1 MMTGKLLI
9 DNSDA
14 YLDFGVYV
22 ENGALKQLIQYPSF
36 KTIESTDWPDED
48 GEEYDLTAPVLDTRI
63 LQISFCISNVRYAED
78 FFDTLSQGAYHDFS
92 VPALGRTWK
101 LRMTTNG
108 SFASH
113 VTLGKIT
120 LTFADDFPK
129 VPTATPLDF
138 GESGVV
144 QFGYEL
150 DGVDM
155 SQFGAHIL
163 QGSHND
169 LRKAPQVKQN
179 LTIKTKGTAGVK
191 YDAEEVHFKSK
202 DVSLNL
208 LIKTPTVADF
218 WERYDALFATL
229 LQPQTRKLYVEETN
243 TEYECF
249 YSKQSVQSFHILAGG
264 GIWCQFSLTLKFI
277 SCRPVNSY
285 MFLATEDNDWVVT
298 EDENRARI
306 IIRPRSGI
314 SYLIMQSG
322 EFVMTEDGNS
332 RIYTNN

>member
-1 MMTGKLLI
+1 MTGRLLI

-22 ENGALKQLIQYPSF
+22 EDGDLRQLIQYPSF

-48 GEEYDLTAPVLDTRI
+48 GEEYDLTAPVLDTRT
-63 LQISFCISNVRYAED
+63 LQVSFCISNVRYAED
-78 FFDTLSQGAYHDFS
+78 LFDCLSQGAYHDFY

-108 SFASH
+108 SFSSH
-113 VTLGKIT
+113 VTLGKLT
-120 LTFADDFPK
+120 LTFADDFPQ
-129 VPTATPLDF
+129 VPTVSPLDF

-155 SQFGAHIL
+155 SQFGAYIL
-163 QGSHND
+163 QGSNND

-179 LTIKTKGTAGVK
+179 LTIKAKGSAGVI
-191 YDAEEVHFKSK
+191 YDAQEVYFKPK
-202 DVSLNL
+202 DVTLNV
-208 LIKTPTVADF
+208 LIKTSNVEDF
-218 WERYDALFATL
+218 WERYDALFAAL
-229 LQPQTRKLYVEETN
+229 LQPETRKFYVEETN
-243 TEYECF
+243 AEYECF
-249 YSKQSVQSFHILAGG
+249 YNKQSVQSLHLLPDGG
-264 GIWCQFSLTLKFI
+264 VWCQFSLTLKFV

-285 MFLATEDNDWVVT
+285 MFLATESDDWVVS
-298 EDENRARI
+298 EDDNMARI

-314 SYLIMQSG
+314 TYLIMQSG
-322 EFVMTEDGNS
+322 EFIMTEDGNS